1 MLEDV
6 EPKPS
11 SQQFY
16 RVGER
21 RIGVQG
27 YQGSQS
33 VMIPERREL
42 QRIKKTQQQ

>member
-6 EPKPS
+6 VSKPS
-11 SQQFY
+11 FQQSY
-16 RVGER
+16 RVGET
-21 RIGVQG
+21 RIGAQG

-42 QRIKKTQQQ
+42 QKI